1 MTIQEEIFVTH
12 IIKRGN
18 NSSEERAPKNGGK
31 RKAKNTRVDKRCE
44 QTVHRKRND
53 PET

>member
-1 MTIQEEIFVTH
+1 MGERGKPKTQEWT
-12 IIKRGN
+12 
-18 NSSEERAPKNGGK
+18 
-31 RKAKNTRVDKRCE
+31 KRCE